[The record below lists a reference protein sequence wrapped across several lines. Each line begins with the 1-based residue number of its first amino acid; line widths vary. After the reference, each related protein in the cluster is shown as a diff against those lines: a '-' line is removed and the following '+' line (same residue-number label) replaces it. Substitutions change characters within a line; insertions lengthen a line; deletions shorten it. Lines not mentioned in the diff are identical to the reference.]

1 MGKSA
6 VEFVS
11 GFLRQ
16 LAPKRMATSWQP
28 LPANVRPIANLRWWI
43 GGLLFLSTII
53 NYIDRQTLSLLA
65 PFLKQDFHWTN
76 TDYANLLIGF
86 RVGYSIG
93 QTVLGRLVD
102 RFGTRRGLS
111 ITVTLYSIVSVTTS
125 LARGFYSFA
134 VFRSLLGTAES
145 ANWPGATKAVSE
157 WFPKRERGLA
167 TALFDSGSS
176 IGGALAPFI
185 VLGVYFRWGWRLSFV
200 IPGLL
205 GFFWLILWRRLYYPP
220 QEHPRIGQKELQMIL
235 ADREDA
241 AQVKAGKDRQSWR
254 ILLRLPQ
261 TWGTIIAKSFT
272 DPVWFFVTDWF
283 PIYLV
288 AKGIPLKSG
297 LIAVWIPFIAAD
309 LGNFFG
315 GGASGYLMKRN
326 WSLGSAR
333 KALVVFGG
341 VGVLLLIPT
350 LFTVNLYLITLLF
363 ALSTFAYASFSTIA
377 NVLPSDLFVSQSVA
391 SVSGLSGTGAGI
403 GTIIAFKL
411 IGYFSDLPHVAASH
425 SFDRVIVA
433 AGTLP
438 FVGMLLVLLL
448 VRNTEATE
456 QGLVRRI

>member
-1 MGKSA
+1 MSI
-6 VEFVS
+6 
-11 GFLRQ
+11 
-16 LAPKRMATSWQP
+16 SWPPTQT
-28 LPANVRPIANLRWWI
+28 NVRPIANLRWWI

-65 PFLKQDFHWTN
+65 PFLKQDYHWTN

-93 QTVLGRLVD
+93 QTILGRLMD
-102 RFGTRRGLS
+102 RVGTRRGLS
-111 ITVTLYSIVSVTTS
+111 ITVFLYSIVSVATS

-134 VFRSLLGTAES
+134 TCRFLLGTAES

-176 IGGALAPFI
+176 VGGAIAPFI
-185 VLGVYFRWGWRLSFV
+185 VLGVYFRWGWRLSF
-200 IPGLL
+200 ILPGLL
-205 GFFWLILWRRLYYPP
+205 GFLWLILWRKLYHRP
-220 QEHPRIGQKELQMIL
+220 QEHPRISRQELEMIL
-235 ADREDA
+235 ADSSDA
-241 AQVKAGKDRQSWR
+241 AQVRASQKRQPWQS
-254 ILLRLPQ
+254 LLKLPQ

-297 LIAVWIPFIAAD
+297 LIAVWIPFLAAD

-315 GGASGYLMKRN
+315 GGVSGSLIKRG

-333 KALVVFGG
+333 KSMVIFGG
-341 VGVLLLIPT
+341 IGVLLLIPT

-377 NVLPSDLFVSQSVA
+377 NVLPSDLFFSQSVA
-391 SVSGLSGTGAGI
+391 TISGMSGTGAGI

-411 IGYFSDLPHVAASH
+411 IGYFSDLPHIAASH

-433 AGTLP
+433 AGVVP
-438 FVGMLLVLLL
+438 FIGMLLVLLL
-448 VRNTEATE
+448 VRNTEATHH
-456 QGLVRRI
+456 GLVRQI